1 MFTILKKK
9 NNSVYVVMIILFI
22 TKILGFFKLRTI
34 AQLFGVSHELDIFW
48 AAFTIPDM
56 LFMIIVAGSIN
67 ASIIPILSGIFFKKG
82 EKELNKFF
90 NSLLLVIS
98 SIVLVI
104 ALALFILTPQI
115 TALIIESKS
124 LQSFLN
130 YSQRLDSED
139 FELFVTLTRIMM
151 LSPVLLS
158 LSTLLT
164 GYLHVR
170 KHFFVSSL
178 APLFY
183 NLAMI
188 ICPIILVKIWG
199 IRVDGIAWAAV
210 LGSLLHFV
218 VQIPTFTTLYNSRMD
233 FSPKRFIVAF
243 KDISIW
249 KALKL
254 AIPRIISTIGE
265 QINVVVNT
273 LISFTLNVGALSA
286 YKFAI
291 SLHTFPIN
299 IIGSAVAQVSLP
311 DLSESSEDIHKFKK
325 ILNKSLK
332 LSLYLVLP
340 IVSIF
345 LILRF
350 PIVRLAY
357 GTGAFDWRATILT
370 AWCLVLLTI
379 SVIGQTLSQ
388 ILVRAFYA
396 LKETWMPL
404 FAVLIGIV
412 VNIAFAYWGSNFFS
426 HYYDW
431 RPIVEQMGIQI
442 SNADGGEFFC
452 VLWSFIRDIGVWSTT
467 KGTSDMAVG
476 GLSLSLSISYLVE
489 MLALAILLNR
499 KNKIITWNETVRPVI
514 IMILNMIVT
523 SVGMYFVYRL
533 FDFQLDTSRTISIL
547 ILTASTSVYGL
558 LSYWIG
564 SKVFGIEEAEY
575 FEAKFKGVI
584 KKILKK

>member
-1 MFTILKKK
+1 
-9 NNSVYVVMIILFI
+9 MIVLLI

-56 LFMIIVAGSIN
+56 LFMVIVAGSIN
-67 ASIIPILSGIFFKKG
+67 ASIIPILSSIFHKKG
-82 EKELNKFF
+82 EKDLNKFF

-98 SIVLVI
+98 TIVLFI
-104 ALALFILTPQI
+104 ALILFILTPQI
-115 TALIIESKS
+115 TAFIIDSEN

-130 YSQRLDSED
+130 FSQRIDSRD

-151 LSPVLLS
+151 LSPILLS
-158 LSTLLT
+158 ISTLLT

-170 KHFFVSSL
+170 KQFFISSL

-188 ICPIILVKIWG
+188 IAPIILVKVWRFG
-199 IRVDGIAWAAV
+199 VDGIAWAAV
-210 LGSLLHFV
+210 LGSLLHLL
-218 VQIPTFTTLYNSRMD
+218 VQIPTFITLYNTRIEL
-233 FSPKRFIVAF
+233 SPKRIDQAF
-243 KDISIW
+243 KDRQIW
-249 KALKL
+249 KAIRL

-311 DLSESSEDIHKFKK
+311 DLVENSEDIDKFKK
-325 ILNKSLK
+325 VLNKSLR

-340 IVSIF
+340 LVSIF

-357 GTGAFDWRATILT
+357 GTGAFDWRATIIT

-379 SVIGQTLSQ
+379 SVIGQTITQ

-396 LKETWMPL
+396 LKETWIPL
-404 FAVLIGIV
+404 FAVAVGIV

-431 RPIVEQMGIQI
+431 RPIVGQMGTQI
-442 SNADGGEFFC
+442 SNADGGEFFT
-452 VLWSFIRDIGVWSTT
+452 VLMSFLHDIGKWSTS
-467 KGTSDMAVG
+467 KGDSDMAVG
-476 GLSLSLSISYLVE
+476 GLSLSLSISYLTE
-489 MLALAILLNR
+489 MVILAILLN
-499 KNKIITWNETVRPVI
+499 KNGRIITWSDSIRPMMV
-514 IMILNMIVT
+514 MVANMIIT

-533 FDFQLDTSRTISIL
+533 FDFQLDTSRTISII
-547 ILTASTSVYGL
+547 ILTACTSVYGL
-558 LSYWIG
+558 VSYWIG
-564 SKVFGIEEAEY
+564 SKVFGIEEVEY
-575 FEAKFKGVI
+575 FEEKFKNLI

>member
-1 MFTILKKK
+1 MFTTFKKK
-9 NNSVYVVMIILFI
+9 NNSVYVIMIVLLI

-56 LFMIIVAGSIN
+56 LFMVIVAGSIN
-67 ASIIPILSGIFFKKG
+67 ASIIPILSSIFHKKG
-82 EKELNKFF
+82 EKDLNKFF

-98 SIVLVI
+98 TIVLFI
-104 ALALFILTPQI
+104 ALTLFILTPQI
-115 TALIIESKS
+115 TAFIIDSEN

-130 YSQRLDSED
+130 FSQRIDSRD

-151 LSPVLLS
+151 LSPILLS
-158 LSTLLT
+158 ISTLLT

-170 KHFFVSSL
+170 KQFFISSL

-188 ICPIILVKIWG
+188 IAPIILVKVWRFG
-199 IRVDGIAWAAV
+199 VDGIAWAAV
-210 LGSLLHFV
+210 LGSLLHLL
-218 VQIPTFTTLYNSRMD
+218 VQIPTFTTLYNTRIEL
-233 FSPKRFIVAF
+233 SPKRIDLAF
-243 KDISIW
+243 KDRQIW
-249 KALKL
+249 KAIRL

-311 DLSESSEDIHKFKK
+311 DLVENSEDVDKFKK
-325 ILNKSLK
+325 VLNKSLR

-340 IVSIF
+340 LVSIF

-357 GTGAFDWRATILT
+357 GTGAFDWRATIIT

-379 SVIGQTLSQ
+379 SVIGQTITQ

-396 LKETWMPL
+396 LKETWIPL
-404 FAVLIGIV
+404 FAVAVGIV

-431 RPIVEQMGIQI
+431 RPIVGQMGTQI
-442 SNADGGEFFC
+442 SNADGGEFFT
-452 VLWSFIRDIGVWSTT
+452 VLMSFLHDIGKWSTS
-467 KGTSDMAVG
+467 KGDSDMAVG

-489 MLALAILLNR
+489 MAILAILLN
-499 KNKIITWNETVRPVI
+499 KNGKIITWSDSIRP
-514 IMILNMIVT
+514 MIVMVANMIIT
-523 SVGMYFVYRL
+523 SAGMYFVYRL
-533 FDFQLDTSRTISIL
+533 FDFQLDTSRTISII
-547 ILTASTSVYGL
+547 ILTACTSAYGL
-558 LSYWIG
+558 VSYWIG
-564 SKVFGIEEAEY
+564 SKVFGIEEVEY
-575 FEAKFKGVI
+575 FEEKLKNLI